1 MCGHHGY
8 VDDSVP
14 FRTWNSIIGVIQ
26 LIERDSTMLFKWFAD
41 NQLKVSD
48 CHLLVNKKVVV
59 VIGLEDPDIKTT
71 LIQNWTLMSN

>member
-1 MCGHHGY
+1 
-8 VDDSVP
+8 
-14 FRTWNSIIGVIQ
+14 
-26 LIERDSTMLFKWFAD
+26 MLFKWFAD

-71 LIQNWTLMSN
+71 LIQN